1 MSLIMCTV
9 KDAYKLMEHMDEN
22 DMVILTV
29 LDKKKHLHSVP
40 KKIKKK
46 NGEELIKKADIISY
60 QDNVFF
66 GTIRNCKKRKRYHS

>member
-46 NGEELIKKADIISY
+46 K
-60 QDNVFF
+60 
-66 GTIRNCKKRKRYHS
+66 H